1 MRSRAVYGCAGT
13 TLSAA
18 ERDFFRE
25 VKPWGFILFAR
36 NINDASQVKALVEQ
50 LRETVADRSA
60 PILIDQE
67 GGRVARL
74 RPPHWR
80 ERPPAA
86 RFGALYADNPEAA
99 RETTYLNARLI
110 AHDLA
115 SLGINVDCLP
125 VLDVPV
131 AGADAIIGDRAFAA
145 DPATIIALGRA
156 QIEGLMDGGVLP
168 VMKHIPGHGRAG
180 ADSHLALPR
189 VAATAEELSASDFV
203 TFRSLDQC
211 PIAMTA
217 HVVYESIDPQRPATT
232 SPKVIRDVIRG
243 EIGFDGLLMSDDLSM
258 KALDGPLSV
267 RAKAALFAGCDLVLH
282 CNGDMD
288 EMRDVASE
296 VKELEGQALK
306 RSEQALAH
314 LSVPG
319 PFDPAAAEARLA
331 SLLGE
336 ASA

>member
-1 MRSRAVYGCAGT
+1 MRSRAIYGCAGT

-18 ERDFFRE
+18 EQDFFRE

-36 NINDASQVKALVEQ
+36 NINDPGQVKALVAE
-50 LRETVADRSA
+50 LRDTVADGQA

-80 ERPPAA
+80 ARPPAA
-86 RFGALYADNPEAA
+86 RFGALHVENPKAA
-99 RETTYLNARLI
+99 REACYLNARLI

-131 AGADAIIGDRAFAA
+131 VGAHDIIGDRAFAH
-145 DPATIIALGRA
+145 DPTTIIDLGKA

-180 ADSHLALPR
+180 ADSHLDLPR
-189 VAATAEELSASDFV
+189 VSATAEELSASDFV
-203 TFRSLDQC
+203 TFRSLSQC

-217 HVVYESIDPQRPATT
+217 HVVYESIDPQRPCTT
-232 SPKVIRDVIRG
+232 SAKVIRDVIRG

-258 KALDGPLSV
+258 KALDGPLAV
-267 RAKAALFAGCDLVLH
+267 RAKAALFAGCDLALH

-288 EMRDVASE
+288 EMRNVASG
-296 VKELEGQALK
+296 VTRLQGPALK

-314 LSVPG
+314 LSVPA
-319 PFDPAAAEARLA
+319 PFDAEAAEARLA
-331 SLLGE
+331 SLLGG
-336 ASA
+336 AA

>member
-1 MRSRAVYGCAGT
+1 MRSRAIYGCAGT
-13 TLSAA
+13 SLSPA
-18 ERDFFRE
+18 EKSFFGETR
-25 VKPWGFILFAR
+25 PWGFILFGR
-36 NINDASQVKALVEQ
+36 NISDSEQVKALVEE
-50 LRETVADRSA
+50 LRATIGDEKA
-60 PILIDQE
+60 PVLIDQE

-74 RPPHWR
+74 KPPYWHA
-80 ERPPAA
+80 RPPAA
-86 RFGALYADNPEAA
+86 RFGALYETNPDAA
-99 RETTYLNARLI
+99 REAVYLNARLI

-131 AGADAIIGDRAFAA
+131 PGSHDVIGDRAFAT
-145 DPATIIALGRA
+145 DPATVITLGKA
-156 QIEGLMDGGVLP
+156 QIEGLIDGGVLP

-180 ADSHLALPR
+180 ADSHLDLPR
-189 VAATAEELSASDFV
+189 VSATAEELSASDFV
-203 TFRSLDQC
+203 TFRSLDTC

-267 RAKAALFAGCDLVLH
+267 RARQSLFAGCDLVLH
-282 CNGDMD
+282 CNGDMN
-288 EMRDVASE
+288 EMKEVASE
-296 VKELEGQALK
+296 VTELKGPALK

-314 LSVPG
+314 LSVAG
-319 PFDPAAAEARLA
+319 AFDPAAVEARLVA
-331 SLLGE
+331 LLGG
-336 ASA
+336 A